1 MSRLLSPI
9 TLPSIDGDG
18 LPLRNATFLAPMC
31 QYSVTERDGLP
42 TAWQLVHLGARASGG
57 FGLVWTEA
65 TAIVPEGRISPEDA
79 GIWSDEHTEAWRPI
93 VEFIHAQGAAAG
105 IQLAHAGG
113 KASTYPALPE
123 TARGRVPADEG
134 GWTAE
139 APSSND
145 ALGLEPPVALSVEE
159 IAEIASAWGIAARR
173 ADAAGFDALQI
184 HAAHGYLVHEFLSP
198 RSNQRSDEYG
208 GSFDNRIRFALE
220 VVSEVRR
227 NWPAEK
233 PLAIRFSGEDWVE
246 GGWTID
252 ETVEL
257 AKRVHGLGVTVFDL
271 SSGGIGA
278 FTGPVGPG
286 YQVTLARAVRSAL
299 SQEGTFVT
307 AVGQI
312 TDARH
317 AEAILVAGDADGIT
331 IGRAALANPNW
342 PVHAAVALGDG
353 QEGLVAPQYWRANM
367 A

>member
-9 TLPSIDGDG
+9 TLPSVEGDG

-31 QYSVTERDGLP
+31 QYSVTQRDGLP
-42 TAWQLVHLGARASGG
+42 TSWQLVHLGARASGG

-79 GIWSDEHTEAWRPI
+79 GIWSDKHTEAWRPI
-93 VEFIHAQGAAAG
+93 VTFIHEQGAAAG

-113 KASTYPALPE
+113 KASTFPALPDTE
-123 TARGRVPADEG
+123 RGTVPAGQG
-134 GWTAE
+134 GWSAQ
-139 APSSND
+139 APSSSDVFGLALPD
-145 ALGLEPPVALSVEE
+145 ALTREQ
-159 IAEIASAWGIAARR
+159 IADLVTAWGVAARR
-173 ADAAGFDALQI
+173 ADEAGFDALQI
-184 HAAHGYLVHEFLSP
+184 HAAHGYLLHEFLSP
-198 RSNQRSDEYG
+198 RSNQRVDEYG
-208 GSFDNRIRFALE
+208 GSFENRIRIVLE
-220 VVSEVRR
+220 VVAEVRA

-233 PLAIRFSGEDWVE
+233 PLAVRFSGEDWAQ
-246 GGWTID
+246 GGWTIA

-257 AKRVHGLGVTVFDL
+257 AKRLHVAGVTVFDL

-286 YQVTLARAVRSAL
+286 YQVPLARAVREAL
-299 SQEGTFVT
+299 PAEGTFVT

-342 PVHAAVALGDG
+342 PVHAAVQLGDG
-353 QEGLVAPQYWRANM
+353 QVGRVAPQYWRATM